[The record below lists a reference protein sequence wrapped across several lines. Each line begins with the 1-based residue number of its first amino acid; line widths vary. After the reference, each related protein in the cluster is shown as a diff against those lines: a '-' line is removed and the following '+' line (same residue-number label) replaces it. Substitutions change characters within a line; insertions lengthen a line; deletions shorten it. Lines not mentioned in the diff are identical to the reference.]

1 MPKMTIKKTLNFYFV
16 GCYIL
21 ILCAREKSLLATMN
35 TSGAQQK
42 WDSVKRYKLTKM
54 LNELGSISGHGTE
67 LVTVYI
73 PPRRPIFDVIAQLR
87 NESGTASNIK
97 SDLTRNH
104 VQDALSK
111 TIEHLKLFKETPETG
126 LVIFCGAIPSGKGFG
141 TEKIELYSVIPQK
154 PVQIQLYRCDD
165 HFWIDHL
172 KDMMK
177 DDKVIGIIAIDTQ
190 EAGLGIL
197 TGDRWEVV
205 DTMTS
210 GVAGKHRQGGQ
221 SARRFERL
229 RDNELNEYYHRVGDH
244 AQKVFIDQFNVRG
257 LIVGGPGPTKEN
269 FLKEEYLDYRLQNNV
284 ITTLDTSYS
293 GDEGIREIIDKVNDQ
308 GVMAEYRLMEEKK
321 LVKKFM
327 SEVHSGRGLGIYGI
341 LDVIKSL
348 QNGIVDM
355 VIVTDDI
362 TFLKLDVKCKRCGTV
377 QEKFI
382 ERSNLVTVKQDLLSR
397 PCPSCSAV
405 DYESSEQDIVDYL
418 EELAAMAAS
427 RLEVIS
433 GKSEEGAQIASLGRI
448 GAILRFKPNIDSNTI
463 IRIS

>member
-1 MPKMTIKKTLNFYFV
+1 
-16 GCYIL
+16 
-21 ILCAREKSLLATMN
+21 
-35 TSGAQQK
+35 
-42 WDSVKRYKLTKM
+42 M
-54 LNELGSISGHGTE
+54 LNELGGILGHGTE

-73 PPRRPIFDVIAQLR
+73 PPRRPIYDVIAQLR

-104 VQDALSK
+104 VQDALSR
-111 TIEHLKLFKETPETG
+111 TIEHLKLFKETPENG
-126 LVIFCGAIPSGKGFG
+126 LVIFCGAIPTGKGFG
-141 TEKIELYSVIPQK
+141 TEKIELYSVIPPK

-177 DDKVIGIIAIDTQ
+177 DDKVVGILAIDTQ

-197 TGDRWEVV
+197 TGDRWLVV

-229 RDNELNEYYHRVGDH
+229 RDNELNDYYHRVGDH
-244 AQKVFIDQFNVRG
+244 AQKVFINQYNVRG
-257 LIVGGPGPTKEN
+257 VILGGPGPTKEN

-284 ITTLDTSYS
+284 IATLDTSYS

-308 GVMAEYRLMEEKK
+308 GVMAEFRLMEEKK
-321 LVKKFM
+321 IVKKFM
-327 SEVHSGRGLGIYGI
+327 SEVHSGNGLGIYGMS
-341 LDVIKSL
+341 DVLVSL

-362 TFLKLDVKCKRCGTV
+362 SQTKLEAKCNRCGYSQQKFT
-377 QEKFI
+377 EKA
-382 ERSNLVTVKQDLLSR
+382 RVTALKQDILSK
-397 PCPSCSAV
+397 PCPSCSAF
-405 DYESSEQDIVDYL
+405 DYKIAEKDIVDYL
-418 EELAAMAAS
+418 EELAALTGS
-427 RLEVIS
+427 RLEIIS
-433 GKSEEGAQIASLGRI
+433 GRSEEGAQISSLGGI
-448 GAILRFKPNIDSNTI
+448 GAILRFRPATNHTLIPHVS
-463 IRIS
+463 